1 MATISKNY
9 IWKKKLLGIVI
20 IVFLILAA
28 VIHFSNKDYYYRT
41 LWYNLP
47 GIFDEPIFYSRTVQK
62 SDHALP
68 WPEAS
73 AYNSIE
79 LSKQVLDSLSKY
91 ETVSVLFIQHD
102 SVLVEKYWLGAT
114 DTTRSNSF
122 SVAKSFVGAL
132 IGRAIQLGYIKSI
145 DQPVG
150 YFLKDFSEGEKR
162 NITIRHLLTMS
173 SGLDWNEA
181 YSSLWS
187 QTTEAYYGTEIEK
200 QMLALSS
207 KQKPGEYFEYQ
218 SCDTELLALILV
230 KATGMPLATFFEKE
244 LWQPL
249 GAVTS
254 ASWSLDHEEGMEK
267 AYCCLYS
274 NPKDFAR
281 LASLYLHNGNWNGKQ
296 LIDSTFVLQSVTPS
310 KLMDIR
316 TKEITDLYGFQ
327 WWLIPDYKGISVFY
341 MRGILGQYIIA
352 IPSLD
357 MIVVRLG
364 HKRGVKI
371 NNHYSETYTLI
382 EEAIRLSKK

>member
-1 MATISKNY
+1 MR
-9 IWKKKLLGIVI
+9 KKIVGIVG
-20 IVFLILAA
+20 VLFLMLIAG
-28 VIHFSNKDYYYRT
+28 IHIANKDYYYRT

-47 GIFDEPIFYSRTVQK
+47 GIFDESIFFSRAIQK
-62 SDHALP
+62 SNHAMP

-73 AYNSIE
+73 LYNSHK
-79 LSKQVLDSLSKY
+79 LSTQLLDTLTKY

-102 SVLVEKYWLGAT
+102 SILVEQYWNGAS

-132 IGRAIQLGYIKSI
+132 IGRAIHLGYIKSI
-145 DQPVG
+145 DQPIG
-150 YFLKDFSEGEKR
+150 DFLKEFSKGEKE

-173 SGLDWNEA
+173 SGIEWDEA

-200 QMLALSS
+200 QMLALTC
-207 KQKPGEYFEYQ
+207 KQRPGNYFEYQ
-218 SCDTELLALILV
+218 SCDTELLALVLV
-230 KATGMPLATFFEKE
+230 KATGMPLSHFFEKE

-249 GAVTS
+249 GSVTN
-254 ASWSLDHEEGMEK
+254 ATWSLDHKDGMEK

-281 LASLYLHNGNWNGKQ
+281 LASLYLHKGNWRGNQ
-296 LIDSTFVLQSVTPS
+296 LIDSAFINESVKPS
-310 KLMDIR
+310 RLADIY
-316 TKEITDLYGFQ
+316 TKESTDFYGSQ
-327 WWLIPDYKGISVFY
+327 WWIIPDYKGISAFY

-352 IPSLD
+352 VPSKD
-357 MIVVRLG
+357 MIIVRLG

-371 NNHYSETYTLI
+371 NNHYSEVYTLLD
-382 EEAIRLSKK
+382 EAIKLSEKKL